1 MKRKAEETAVNKKMT
16 QLAVLTVL
24 LASPVVSTIAV
35 HAETIDTKIEEQDKK
50 IDTLKSQTKLT
61 QDDLVKI
68 EDTVSKNE
76 DKSKQI
82 LTDIQNTQNDV
93 DRLAK
98 ENMKLTKKI
107 EQRND
112 QLKEQARSVQVNGAS
127 ENYIEFVISAESLS
141 DVIGRIDVVSQ
152 VVSANRNMVKQQA
165 EDKAKV
171 AAQEKE
177 ESKKVNEQKTLAQEL
192 SETQSKLQQQ
202 KLEKETIVAQLAADT
217 STAEGDKQ
225 TFLAQKVAAEK
236 QAEDFR
242 IAKLAADK
250 QAQENAAAQ
259 KAAAEE
265 AAKANVKTPAV
276 AAPANTTTNNNNQGS
291 SSTPVGGGAYGMPV
305 SSPVSS
311 SYGPRSGYDQNGF
324 HKGIDFASPVGTPVH
339 ASLDG
344 VVVIAQQDGM
354 PVSGYGIA
362 TVIKHDN
369 GTWTLYAHQSS
380 QSVRVG
386 DRVTKGQ
393 VIGATGATGQVDGPH
408 LHFEIRTAQNGGMGN
423 VVNPAPLLEL

>member
-24 LASPVVSTIAV
+24 LASPVSPVVSTIAV

-82 LTDIQNTQNDV
+82 LTNIQNTQNDV

-98 ENMKLTKKI
+98 ENMKRTKKI

-225 TFLAQKVAAEK
+225 TFLAQK
-236 QAEDFR
+236 
-242 IAKLAADK
+242 
-250 QAQENAAAQ
+250 
-259 KAAAEE
+259 AAAEE

-276 AAPANTTTNNNNQGS
+276 AVPANTTTNNNNQGS

-423 VVNPAPLLEL
+423 VVNPAPLLGL

>member
-98 ENMKLTKKI
+98 EKMKLTKKI

-265 AAKANVKTPAV
+265 AAKAAKANVKTPAV

-362 TVIKHDN
+362 TGIKPE
-369 GTWTLYAHQSS
+369 S
-380 QSVRVG
+380 
-386 DRVTKGQ
+386 
-393 VIGATGATGQVDGPH
+393 
-408 LHFEIRTAQNGGMGN
+408 
-423 VVNPAPLLEL
+423 